1 MLSKTCHTG
10 GVLEGY
16 TVAFKGPN
24 DSITSL
30 QLPCSVTERT
40 ATNSPRAY
48 LARRCVHWPFCGT
61 LTATLKATVTPGG
74 ALWLAL
80 ATWLAK
86 RRAKTPLDS
95 FYIEVCVLPAV
106 YIRPPVYCTYVKSE
120 ENLVCR
126 PLAVTQ
132 QSVFQEKK
140 TTHHKIQSF
149 L

>member
-74 ALWLAL
+74 GSVACPGHMAS
-80 ATWLAK
+80 K
-86 RRAKTPLDS
+86 EKSQDS
-95 FYIEVCVLPAV
+95 LRFIL
-106 YIRPPVYCTYVKSE
+106 
-120 ENLVCR
+120 
-126 PLAVTQ
+126 
-132 QSVFQEKK
+132 
-140 TTHHKIQSF
+140 H
-149 L
+149 